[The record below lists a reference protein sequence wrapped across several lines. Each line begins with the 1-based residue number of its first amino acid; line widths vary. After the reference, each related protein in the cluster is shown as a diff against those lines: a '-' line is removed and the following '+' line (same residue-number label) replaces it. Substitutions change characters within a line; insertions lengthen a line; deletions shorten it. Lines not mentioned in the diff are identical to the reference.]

1 MSTPN
6 KYHSSGR
13 EYTATELAERRRA
26 LTPVYLVLGYSANPL
41 VQAQQRIGKQCQPY
55 DKDRNTAKQVVR
67 GRGFKSL
74 KQYNRWLERSR

>member
-26 LTPVYLVLGYSANPL
+26 ATPVYLVLSSY
-41 VQAQQRIGKQCQPY
+41 VPY
-55 DKDRNTAKQVVR
+55 HKGRNDRKRVLRAS
-67 GRGFKSL
+67 GFKSL
-74 KQYNRWLERSR
+74 KQWDRHLERTNQF

>member
-26 LTPVYLVLGYSANPL
+26 ATPVYLVLGYSDDML
-41 VQAQQRIGKQCQPY
+41 KQAEQRRLGQCQPY